1 MTENPYGNY
10 PNQPQPPRYG
20 YTPTDGNQNGTYRV
34 GNYDTGQ
41 GAEGAYSSY
50 AHMYGQGLPTH
61 MEKPEEPGSIKTAV
75 VLSGIIWI
83 AGMVYSLLS
92 VFYGDEILQGTTSPI
107 FGDVDTSQVN
117 VQDAEFMAMS
127 VVGFILSLA
136 QTAGLLTCLYFIKRG
151 HNWARIVNTVFLA
164 FQTFSILTIFTFV
177 LFFHWTMLIGVACG
191 ILAIPAIVFSW
202 LGSSNEFMRRSAAY
216 RQWEKQRAH
225 EA

>member
-1 MTENPYGNY
+1 MTEQPHENY

-83 AGMVYSLLS
+83 AAMVSSMLS
-92 VFYGDEILQGTTSPI
+92 VFYGEEILAGSTSPM
-107 FGDVDTSQVN
+107 FGEVDTGLVSGET
-117 VQDAEFMAMS
+117 AEFMAVS

-136 QTAGLLTCLYFIKRG
+136 QTASLLTCLYFIKRG

-164 FQTFSILTIFTFV
+164 IQTLSLLSIFSFV

-191 ILAIPAIVFSW
+191 ILAIPAIIVSW
-202 LGSSNEFMRRSAAY
+202 LGSSNEFMRRSTAY
-216 RQWEKQRAH
+216 RQWEKQRAY
-225 EA
+225 ET

>member
-1 MTENPYGNY
+1 MTERPHENY

-41 GAEGAYSSY
+41 STEGTYSSY

-83 AGMVYSLLS
+83 AAMVSSMLS
-92 VFYGDEILQGTTSPI
+92 VFYSEEILAGSTSPI
-107 FGDVDTSQVN
+107 FDEIDTSLVSGE
-117 VQDAEFMAMS
+117 ATEFMAVS
-127 VVGFILSLA
+127 IVGFILSLA

-164 FQTFSILTIFTFV
+164 IQTLSLLSIFTFF

-191 ILAIPAIVFSW
+191 VLAIPAIIFSW
-202 LGSSNEFMRRSAAY
+202 LGSSNEFIRRSTAY
-216 RQWEKQRAH
+216 RQWEKQQSYQA
-225 EA
+225 